1 MVFGRQKNNLTNKFR
16 FSTFGKVLIK
26 FTSGQIIYNGL
37 RMVSGFIVIRL
48 IAPEIYGLFSGVAVF
63 LGYVMLGH
71 FGVINGLGR
80 EIPFQLGRK
89 NIVLIND
96 LAALGLW
103 LSYAV
108 GIMSSTIFTIFFISK
123 VLNGSPEEVAIFGTY
138 TIISFFQVMNKA
150 YLPVLYRTSDEFV
163 KLTRINISL
172 ALVDIL
178 SIILVWKFGL
188 LGLCIRALI
197 LVISEFGLLYSY
209 RPIKVAPSW
218 NYNQLKLLLK
228 TGLPIFIV
236 GQIRPL
242 WTTITRNLIFSLGGP
257 LQFGYYAL
265 ASMVNGALG
274 IIPNSIGSVMYPR
287 MSIQYG
293 EGKPVDIIIKS
304 VIKPTLL
311 LFVTLLIAAFGI
323 YFLLPVVVPRLLPKY
338 VNGIEVAQW
347 FAFLPVVVSL
357 GLVNNIYNVL
367 KQQKWY
373 FVSLIT
379 GAILGLGYTVFMVW
393 YKTFNLVY
401 FAQGM
406 MIGVAIQIVL
416 SILFL
421 KKLKY
426 YNV

>member
-1 MVFGRQKNNLTNKFR
+1 MTEKLRI
-16 FSTFGKVLIK
+16 SSFGKVLVK
-26 FTSGQIIYNGL
+26 FTGGQVIYNGL
-37 RMVSGFIVIRL
+37 RMVSGFLVIRL
-48 IAPEIYGLFSGVAVF
+48 ITPEIYGLFSGVAVF

-80 EIPFQLGRK
+80 EIPFQLGKK
-89 NIVLIND
+89 NQMMIND

-103 LSYAV
+103 VSYMV
-108 GIMSSTIFTIFFISK
+108 GVIAAGIFAFFLIDK
-123 VLNGSPEEVAIFGTY
+123 ILHGTPEEVVIFGTY
-138 TIISFFQVMNKA
+138 TVISFFQVINKA
-150 YLPVLYRTSDEFV
+150 YLPVLYRTNDEFV
-163 KLTRINISL
+163 KLTGINIRL
-172 ALVDIL
+172 AFVDIL
-178 SIILVWKFGL
+178 SVLLVWQYGL
-188 LGLCIRALI
+188 LGLCLRALI
-197 LVISEFGLLYSY
+197 LIISEFGLLYY
-209 RPIKVAPSW
+209 HRPIKVAPAWS
-218 NYNQLKLLLK
+218 YNQLKLLLK
-228 TGLPIFIV
+228 TGMPIYIV

-274 IIPNSIGSVMYPR
+274 IIPNSVGSVLYPR

-293 EGKPVDIIIKS
+293 EGKPVNEIIKS
-304 VIKPTLL
+304 VLKPTLL
-311 LFVTLLIAAFGI
+311 LFTLLLSVALGI
-323 YFLLPVVVPRLLPKY
+323 YFLLPVVVPKLLPHY

-347 FAFLPVVVSL
+347 FTFLPVIVSL

-373 FVSLIT
+373 FISLII
-379 GAILGLGYTVFMVW
+379 GAVLGLGYTVFMVS
-393 YKTFNLVY
+393 YITFNLVY

-406 MIGVAIQIVL
+406 MIGVVIQIVL